1 MTIQDTEVREL
12 GRLLTDVSAE
22 GMSHLD
28 EVQADLAQTRLLLT
42 EAIERLSA
50 GFSALHSAVAAQS
63 DAAQALKHGAAE
75 ADCAR
80 LHAAGADIE
89 QQVRAMVTALQ
100 FEDMTSQLI
109 AHAGRRVAGLRSIL
123 ADMVDGARELAAGD
137 LAQMER
143 LRAMLAMQSRELDCQ
158 LMRSVDQRHMESGDI
173 TLF

>member
-22 GMSHLD
+22 GMSHL
-28 EVQADLAQTRLLLT
+28 EQVQADLAQTRLLLT

-50 GFSALHSAVAAQS
+50 GFSALHTAVAAQG
-63 DAAQALKHGAAE
+63 DAAQALQHGAGA

-123 ADMVDGARELAAGD
+123 ADMVDAARELAAGD

-143 LRAMLAMQSRELDCQ
+143 LRATLAMQSRELDGQ

>member
-22 GMSHLD
+22 GMSHLE
-28 EVQADLAQTRLLLT
+28 EVQADLAQTRLLLA

-50 GFSALHSAVAAQS
+50 GFNALHSAVAAQS
-63 DAAQALKHGAAE
+63 DAALALRPGAGAD
-75 ADCAR
+75 DCAH
-80 LHAAGADIE
+80 LQAAGADIE
-89 QQVRAMVTALQ
+89 QQLRTMVTALQ

-109 AHAGRRVAGLRSIL
+109 ARAARRISGLRSIL

-143 LRAMLAMQSRELDCQ
+143 LRATLATQSRELDGQ
-158 LMRSVDQRHMESGDI
+158 LMRSVDQHHMESGDI

>member
-22 GMSHLD
+22 GVSHLE

-50 GFSALHSAVAAQS
+50 GFSALHSAVAEQS
-63 DAAQALKHGAAE
+63 DAAQALRRDAGE

-123 ADMVDGARELAAGD
+123 ADMVAGARDLAAGD
-137 LAQMER
+137 LAQMGR
-143 LRAMLAMQSRELDCQ
+143 LRETLAMQSRELDGQ
-158 LMRSVDQRHMESGDI
+158 LMRSVEQHHMESGDI

>member
-1 MTIQDTEVREL
+1 MTIQDTEVHEL

-22 GMSHLD
+22 GMSHLE
-28 EVQADLAQTRLLLT
+28 EVEADLAQTRLLLT

-63 DAAQALKHGAAE
+63 DAAQALQHGVTE
-75 ADCAR
+75 AGCAR

-89 QQVRAMVTALQ
+89 QHVRAMVTALQ

-123 ADMVDGARELAAGD
+123 AGMVDGARELAAGD
-137 LAQMER
+137 LAHMER
-143 LRAMLAMQSRELDCQ
+143 LRATLATQSRELDGQ
-158 LMRSVDQRHMESGDI
+158 LMRSVDQHRMESGDI

>member
-1 MTIQDTEVREL
+1 MTIQDTELREL

-22 GMSHLD
+22 GMSHLE

-63 DAAQALKHGAAE
+63 DAVQALQRGAGAA
-75 ADCAR
+75 DRAR
-80 LHAAGADIE
+80 LHAAAADIE
-89 QQVRAMVTALQ
+89 EQVRAMVTALQ

-143 LRAMLAMQSRELDCQ
+143 LRATLAMQSRALDGQ
-158 LMRSVDQRHMESGDI
+158 LMRSVDQHHMESGDI